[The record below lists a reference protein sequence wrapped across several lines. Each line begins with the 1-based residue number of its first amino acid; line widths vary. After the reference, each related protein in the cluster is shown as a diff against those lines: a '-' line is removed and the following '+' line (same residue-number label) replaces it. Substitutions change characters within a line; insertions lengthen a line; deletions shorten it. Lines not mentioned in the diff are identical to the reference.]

1 MRALRPHFLLKQ
13 QYLQCLEGI
22 CCAHFYL
29 RRTFG
34 WKDSCFNPFAEMIG
48 IQVVSQRV
56 DLSRYPGHQDAQK
69 QYLDPLSAHQNYMCL
84 ARLGLR
90 HQDAVTFGSQSYAFF
105 H

>member
-1 MRALRPHFLLKQ
+1 MRALRPHSLLKQ
-13 QYLQCLEGI
+13 QYLPCLKKI

-34 WKDSCFNPFAEMIG
+34 WKDSCSNSFAETIG

-56 DLSRYPGHQDAQK
+56 DLSRYPRHQDAQK
-69 QYLDPLSAHQNYMCL
+69 QYLDPLSAHQNYMSL

-90 HQDAVTFGSQSYAFF
+90 HQDAVTFVFQSYAFCQ
-105 H
+105 